1 MAGTSRRLN
10 RYRYLVIGRALAL
23 YDAPFPLFGPRGCFP
38 MKSLCGLLLIV
49 PLLALA
55 DGDAYDC
62 DGKTRFIHRGAPST
76 VPAAAKRSYRLQGG
90 RIDGLACQPEDQV
103 IGCMGLTP
111 EQAMRKIVI
120 DLAALSVSD
129 TMELPTSLLIFE
141 GQCKPAN

>member
-1 MAGTSRRLN
+1 M
-10 RYRYLVIGRALAL
+10 
-23 YDAPFPLFGPRGCFP
+23 YDATSLAFVVRGCLP
-38 MKSLCGLLLIV
+38 MKSLGVLLLIV
-49 PLLALA
+49 PLLVLA
-55 DGDAYDC
+55 GGDAYDC

-76 VPAAAKRSYRLQGG
+76 VPAAAKRSYRLQDG
-90 RIDGLACQPEDQV
+90 RIDGLACQPDDQL

-120 DLAALSVSD
+120 DRAALSVSD